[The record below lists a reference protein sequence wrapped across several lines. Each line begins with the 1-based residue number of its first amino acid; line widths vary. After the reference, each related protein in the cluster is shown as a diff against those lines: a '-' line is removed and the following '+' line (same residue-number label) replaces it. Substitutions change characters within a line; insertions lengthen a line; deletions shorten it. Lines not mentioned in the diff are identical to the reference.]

1 MSHIVSYYR
10 EKYLGGDLKILVRDF
25 DLVISLI
32 LRNLKTKGEKTRF
45 LSMFG
50 DKRRKYPREKRQ
62 IPSQFSKQTK
72 D

>member
-32 LRNLKTKGEKTRF
+32 LRNLKTKGKKT
-45 LSMFG
+45 LSVNVW
-50 DKRRKYPREKRQ
+50 RQ
-62 IPSQFSKQTK
+62 KKKVP
-72 D
+72 